1 VGSER
6 VSNTEMRKYLNAE
19 RSERIN
25 EFQTLKSWP
34 NFASVRATYRFP
46 DAALA
51 AKACCS
57 FF

>member
-1 VGSER
+1 MSDIEGKATTVVASECGP
-6 VSNTEMRKYLNAE
+6 M
-19 RSERIN
+19 N

-34 NFASVRATYRFP
+34 NFASVRAAYRFP

-51 AKACCS
+51 AEACCS